1 MRNKSQHASAGYV
14 VQLLDSFEHPGPNG
28 IHLCLVLEL
37 MSQPVS
43 SFLEGQTTEMRL
55 AVAKKFTS
63 QLLRGLEF
71 LDSCGVIHNGE
82 AAFFGS

>member
-1 MRNKSQHASAGYV
+1 MSKSQHPSAGYV
-14 VQLLDSFEHPGPNG
+14 VQLIDSFEHPGPNG

-37 MSQPVS
+37 MSQTVS
-43 SFLEGQTTEMRL
+43 SFLEGYAAEIRL

-71 LDSCGVIHNGE
+71 LDSCGVIHNGQ
-82 AAFFGS
+82 ATFFRS